1 MNFRTFCAGAL
12 LSTIAMQAAHAE
24 EVTLRGVSAFALGTT
39 FSREFES
46 FVDWVNENGKGV
58 VQINL
63 IGGPEAVPPFELGN
77 AVSTGVVDIANVT
90 SAFYPTLVPTG
101 DAMHLAE
108 NTIQEQRENGCYDV
122 LDRVHREQ
130 MNVKYLAHAGDG
142 MGFHLYLT
150 KPITSPD
157 LSGLTI
163 RTTPVYRA
171 MFAEL
176 GANLVRTAPGEVYSA
191 LERGT
196 IDGYG
201 WPGQGVLD
209 LGWDEQTKYRVDPSF
224 YNVDVNFLVNLDV
237 WNGLTDAQRAKLE
250 EGATWAEEL
259 NAKNAEINAAEYEKQ
274 AAAGIE
280 TITFEG
286 ADAETWLNTARDAGW
301 AAVEEIDAPLAKELR
316 ACLTN

>member
-1 MNFRTFCAGAL
+1 MNIRTLCAGAFI
-12 LSTIAMQAAHAE
+12 TVIGAQAAHAE

-46 FVDWVNENGKGV
+46 FVDWMNENGKGV

-63 IGGPEAVPPFELGN
+63 VGGPEAVPPFELGN

-108 NTIQEQRENGCYDV
+108 NTIQEQRENGCYEV
-122 LDRVHREQ
+122 LDRVHQEQ

-142 MGFHLYLT
+142 MGFHLYLR
-150 KPITSPD
+150 KPVTSPD

-237 WNGLTDAQRAKLE
+237 WEGLSDEQRAKLE

-259 NAKNAEINAAEYEKQ
+259 NAKNAEINASEYEKQ
-274 AAAGIE
+274 AEAGIE

-286 ADAETWLNTARDAGW
+286 DDAEKWLNTARDAGW

-316 ACLTN
+316 ACLTK